1 MAVHILEM
9 PGLRKFPGEIIVGI
23 KTFIKVGRK
32 IDIASY
38 LKDQILKFLKTKLKF
53 FT

>member
-9 PGLRKFPGEIIVGI
+9 PGLRKFSGGIIVER

-38 LKDQILKFLKTKLKF
+38 LKDQILKWNF
-53 FT
+53 